1 MSEFKFMTVEGNTV
15 TLRAKDVEKW
25 KHVFSGLSLE
35 QELNKISL
43 NSITRPWLKHMAWFY
58 QLSGYLHKLEKGEIT
73 MAYENNGKG
82 VLFKNN
88 RKEKD
93 THPDYQGNIEFKG
106 GVPYTLS
113 AWLKKDK
120 NGNTYMSLS
129 VGDVKADARP
139 APLPKHENTTSKPP
153 ADTEDVPF

>member
-1 MSEFKFMTVEGNTV
+1 VSEYKFMTTEGYAV
-15 TLRAKDVEKW
+15 RLCEQDVEKW
-25 KHVFSGLSLE
+25 RHVFSGLSLDD
-35 QELNKISL
+35 ELNKLSL
-43 NSITRPWLKHMAWFY
+43 NSITRPWMKHKTWFF
-58 QLSGYLHKLEKGEIT
+58 QLSAYLHKLEKGGIP

-106 GVPYTLS
+106 GVPYKLS

-129 VGDVKADARP
+129 VGDIAEERNK
-139 APLPKHENTTSKPP
+139 PLPEHPKSDQKLPEN
-153 ADTEDVPF
+153 DINDVPF